1 MSRTEQGRLAENH
14 ALSLLEKAGLKIM
27 ERNYHSRFGEIDL
40 VMEEGST
47 VVFVEVR
54 YRSSDRFGSAQE
66 SVNRQKQQRIIL
78 TANCFLRDR
87 RLRRPARFDVVALSP
102 GPTGFSMNW
111 IKGAFQAE

>member
-40 VMEEGST
+40 IMEEGQT

-54 YRSSDRFGSAQE
+54 YRSSDRFGSAQ
-66 SVNRQKQQRIIL
+66 
-78 TANCFLRDR
+78 
-87 RLRRPARFDVVALSP
+87 
-102 GPTGFSMNW
+102 
-111 IKGAFQAE
+111 